1 MAEAPAEIHDLGLR
15 LALSPPLGI
24 GIGVI
29 SGLYRPLDSGT
40 PAYWLGTAWFM
51 LMPFAIWSGAR
62 AITVGNRAWL
72 ERIAD
77 PTRRIAVAIS
87 VNVLFAAPAA
97 IAMAL
102 AWHWLAG
109 LDLDLGATRTTAVLA
124 ALAAAAIT
132 HAYET
137 MFLIQERWTGVVHA
151 ERTGKARAE
160 AELAALK
167 ARLDPHFLFNSLNTL
182 SELIETDPARAAEF
196 NENLASVYRYILA
209 NKSRDAVPL
218 SEEVGFTARYFS
230 LLELRFEGAVRLEQP
245 AAAEMAGWE
254 IPPLSAQMLV
264 ENAARRNS
272 FDEGHP
278 LSIRMRVSEGFLE
291 VEQDASGKRFEVKVP
306 LRRREPKA
314 SLDRF
319 PPATRS

>member
-1 MAEAPAEIHDLGLR
+1 MAETPAEVHDLGAR

-24 GIGVI
+24 AIGVI
-29 SGLYRPLDSGT
+29 SGLYRPLESGT
-40 PAYWLGTAWFM
+40 AAYWLGTLWFM
-51 LMPFAIWSGAR
+51 MMPFVIWSGAR
-62 AITVGNRAWL
+62 AITVGNRQWL
-72 ERIAD
+72 ERIAH
-77 PTRRIAVAIS
+77 PAKRIAVAIA
-87 VNVLFAAPAA
+87 VNVLFAAPTAV
-97 IAMAL
+97 AMAL

-109 LDLDLGATRTTAVLA
+109 LAPDSAAIRATSVLA
-124 ALAAAAIT
+124 ALAAAIIT

-160 AELAALK
+160 AELSALK

-218 SEEVGFTARYFS
+218 SEEVGFAARYFS

-245 AAAEMAGWE
+245 AVAEMAGWE
-254 IPPLSAQMLV
+254 IPPLSAQLLV
-264 ENAARRNS
+264 ENAARRSS
-272 FDEGHP
+272 FDTAHP
-278 LSIRMRVSEGFLE
+278 LSIRMRVTEGFLE
-291 VEQDASGKRFEVKVP
+291 VEQDASGTRFEVKVP
-306 LRRREPKA
+306 LRRREPTV
-314 SLDRF
+314 SPDRF
-319 PPATRS
+319 PRATRS